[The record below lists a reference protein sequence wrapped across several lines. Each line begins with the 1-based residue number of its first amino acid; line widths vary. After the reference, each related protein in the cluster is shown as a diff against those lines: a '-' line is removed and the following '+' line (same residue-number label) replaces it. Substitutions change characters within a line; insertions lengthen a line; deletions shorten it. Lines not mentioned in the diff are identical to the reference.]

1 MRRPPPAVQMLG
13 SLLVALAIVLVVV
26 AVVSARLGP
35 GGGVD
40 AEDRAKK
47 LEQQR
52 EDVLKEREKRLKDR
66 RDDG

>member
-1 MRRPPPAVQMLG
+1 MRRPPAAVQMLG

-40 AEDRAKK
+40 REDRAKE
-47 LEQQR
+47 LQQQR
-52 EDVLKEREKRLKDR
+52 EDVLKEREKRLKDLQ
-66 RDDG
+66 DDG

>member
-1 MRRPPPAVQMLG
+1 MRRPPAAVQMLG

-40 AEDRAKK
+40 REDRAK
-47 LEQQR
+47 ERQQQR
-52 EDVLKEREKRLKDR
+52 EDVLKEREKRLKDL